1 MQGVFLTFSGIL
13 RGHFIS
19 STTTES
25 QTRLPAGWYT
35 DPGNTGGKRW
45 WDGVKWTEHLKMPEV
60 VATKAAP
67 AQNDPY
73 GLGSVRTSTTGA
85 MPVSATVAVP
95 SHGPKGAENNR
106 AAWISLLFGLVA
118 VALTFVGP
126 LPGASIYWVGGAA
139 VMSLGFAVAAV
150 AGRVTGSA
158 SNVVAP
164 VVGVVLGATATI
176 VMVLGIGVLGLVN
189 SATGALLPTS
199 STTADA
205 THVAPITST
214 EPLVF
219 PTNGVLTDSGKA
231 LQQIATAMNTTYAAG
246 KSSLSAGQSWPA
258 TLTLTA
264 TQVIDANGT
273 VLVTVP
279 VGHLL
284 RYERSADKKSYT
296 FHVTGANP
304 TQIAI
309 YNSATDRFSFSCLD
323 TDKTCVP
330 TE

>member
-1 MQGVFLTFSGIL
+1 MQGIFLIFLGIL
-13 RGHFIS
+13 RGHYIS

-45 WDGVKWTEHLKMPEV
+45 WDGVKWTDHLKMPEV
-60 VATKAAP
+60 VVAKTAP
-67 AQNDPY
+67 PQNAPY
-73 GLGSVRTSTTGA
+73 GLGSVRPSATGPI
-85 MPVSATVAVP
+85 PVSAAVAVP
-95 SHGPKGAENNR
+95 SRGLRGAENNR

-118 VALTFVGP
+118 VALTFVAP

-150 AGRVTGSA
+150 AGRVAGSA
-158 SNVVAP
+158 RNVVAP

-176 VMVLGIGVLGLVN
+176 VIVLGIGLLGLVN

-205 THVAPITST
+205 TQAAPLTSA

-219 PTNGVLTDSGKA
+219 PTNGALTDSGKA
-231 LQQIATAMNTTYAAG
+231 VQQIATAMNTTYAAG
-246 KSSLSAGQSWPA
+246 KASLAAGQSWPA
-258 TLTLTA
+258 TLKLTT
-264 TQVIDANGT
+264 TQVIDLNGT

-279 VGHLL
+279 AGHLL
-284 RYERSADKKSYT
+284 GYERSADKKSYT
-296 FHVTGANP
+296 FRVTGVNP
-304 TQIAI
+304 TQVAI

-323 TDKTCVP
+323 SDKTCVP
-330 TE
+330 ST